1 MINGRG
7 GGVLIFVKEH
17 IQTEEIIISKKRLG
31 NKQDPLEFIRI
42 NLTINN
48 YNFQILSY
56 YNSPSYTLDEN
67 TITELYQKYKNSII
81 KGDLNALLTNYGA

>member
-1 MINGRG
+1 LINGRG